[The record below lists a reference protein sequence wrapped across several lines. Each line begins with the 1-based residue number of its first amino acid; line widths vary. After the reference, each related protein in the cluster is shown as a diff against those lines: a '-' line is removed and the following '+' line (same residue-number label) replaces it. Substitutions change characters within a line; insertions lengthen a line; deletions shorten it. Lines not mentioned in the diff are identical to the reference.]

1 MSLARV
7 LACLALVIIGFVIIE
22 LTLTGYEEYNMITNP
37 VLRTLMGIGLFL
49 GCGLGVP
56 FTLLNVLC
64 LGESIIEVLK
74 GRKGLVGS
82 TTSN

>member
-7 LACLALVIIGFVIIE
+7 LACLALVMIGFVIIG

-37 VLRTLMGIGLFL
+37 VLRTLMGIGLIL

-56 FTLLNVLC
+56 FTMLNTLC
-64 LGESIIEVLK
+64 LGESIIEALK
-74 GRKGLVGS
+74 GRKRLVGS
-82 TTSN
+82 TTPN

>member
-7 LACLALVIIGFVIIE
+7 LACLALVSIGFVIIE

-49 GCGLGVP
+49 GCGIGVP
-56 FTLLNVLC
+56 FTMLNVLC
-64 LGESIIEVLK
+64 LGESISEVLRS
-74 GRKGLVGS
+74 RKRLGGS
-82 TTSN
+82 TTPN